1 MASPPVF
8 TVGQTL
14 TSAAMNQVGL
24 WLVKTQTV
32 PAGSPSAVVT
42 GAFSSDFN
50 NYFVTWT
57 GGTGSIGGAQLRIAF
72 NVDTANNYYS
82 NIITQTA
89 GLAAVNGQ
97 AFGALVGF
105 TVVGYVDTGD
115 TSCSLTINNPNRA
128 LNTNFY
134 GSFNCLGGS
143 SQVGTV
149 GGWSIGTGANT
160 GFTFYPSSGTIS
172 GGTIRVYGFRN

>member
-1 MASPPVF
+1 MATPPTFSAGAV
-8 TVGQTL
+8 L
-14 TSAAMNQVGL
+14 TAAQMNQLGLFLIKSQVVGAASL
-24 WLVKTQTV
+24 
-32 PAGSPSAVVT
+32 SAVVT
-42 GAFSSDFN
+42 DAFSSDYN

-57 GGTGSIGGAQLRIAF
+57 GGTGSVGGAQLRIAF

-97 AFGALVGF
+97 AFGALTGF

-115 TSCSLTINNPNRA
+115 TSLSLTINNPNRT

-149 GGWSIGTGANT
+149 GGWSIATGANT
-160 GFTFYPSSGTIS
+160 GFTLYPSSGTIS
-172 GGTIRVYGFRN
+172 GGTVRVYGYRN

>member
-1 MASPPVF
+1 MTFPSF
-8 TVGQTL
+8 SVGETL
-14 TSAAMNQVGL
+14 RAADMNSVGL

-32 PAGSPSAVVT
+32 PSGALSAVVT
-42 GAFSSDFN
+42 GAFSADYN
-50 NYFVTWT
+50 NYFISYT
-57 GGTGSIGGAQLRIAF
+57 GGVGSVGGAQLRIAF

-97 AFGALVGF
+97 AFGALIGF

-115 TSCSLTINNPNRA
+115 FSCSMTVNNPNRT

-143 SQVGTV
+143 SQVGTF

-160 GFTFYPSSGTIS
+160 GFTFYPSSGTLS
-172 GGTIRVYGFRN
+172 GGTIRIYGMRN

>member
-1 MASPPVF
+1 MPVPDFSPGEV
-8 TVGQTL
+8 L
-14 TSAAMNQVGL
+14 TAAAMDSIGL
-24 WLVKTQTV
+24 WLVKTQAV
-32 PAGSPSAVVT
+32 GAGALSAVVT
-42 GAFSSDFN
+42 GAFSSDYN

-57 GGTGSIGGAQLRIAF
+57 GGAGSVSGAQLRIAF

-89 GLAAVNGQ
+89 GLSAVNGQ
-97 AFGALVGF
+97 AFGALTGF

-115 TSCSLTINNPNRA
+115 TSCSLTINNPNTARD
-128 LNTNFY
+128 TNFY

-160 GFTFYPSSGTIS
+160 GFTLFPSSGTIS
-172 GGTIRVYGFRN
+172 GGTVRVYGYRN

>member
-1 MASPPVF
+1 MTYPVF
-8 TVGQTL
+8 ASGDVYTAQD
-14 TSAAMNQVGL
+14 ANAIGL
-24 WLVKTQTV
+24 WLVKSQAVGTGV
-32 PAGSPSAVVT
+32 ASVVVT
-42 GAFSSDFN
+42 GAFSSDYN

-57 GGTGSIGGAQLRIAF
+57 AGTGSVGGAQLRIAF

-89 GLAAVNGQ
+89 GLATVNGQ

-115 TSCSLTINNPNRA
+115 TSLSLTINNPNRT

-149 GGWSIGTGANT
+149 GGWSIATGANT
-160 GFTFYPSSGTIS
+160 GFTLYPSSGTIS

>member
-1 MASPPVF
+1 MATPPDF
-8 TVGQTL
+8 SVGQVL
-14 TSAAMNQVGL
+14 TAANMNSVGL

-32 PAGSPSAVVT
+32 PAGALSAVVT
-42 GAFSSDFN
+42 GAFSSDYN

-57 GGTGSIGGAQLRIAF
+57 GGTGSVGGAQLRIAF

-115 TSCSLTINNPNRA
+115 TSCSLTINNPNTA

-160 GFTFYPSSGTIS
+160 GFTLYPSSGTIS

>member
-1 MASPPVF
+1 MTFPSFSSGEVLRA
-8 TVGQTL
+8 QD
-14 TSAAMNQVGL
+14 MNAVSG
-24 WLVKTQTV
+24 WLVKTQAV
-32 PAGSPSAVVT
+32 PAGAPSAVVT
-42 GAFSSDFN
+42 GAFSSDYN
-50 NYFVTWT
+50 NYIVTWT
-57 GGTGSIGGAQLRIAF
+57 GGTGSVGGAQLRIAF

-115 TSCSLTINNPNRA
+115 TSLSLTINNPNRT

-149 GGWSIGTGANT
+149 GGWSIATGANT
-160 GFTFYPSSGTIS
+160 GFTLYPSSGTIS
-172 GGTIRVYGFRN
+172 GGTIRVYGYRN

>member
-1 MASPPVF
+1 MTYPNF
-8 TVGQTL
+8 NVGETL
-14 TSAAMNQVGL
+14 RAADMNAVGL

-32 PAGSPSAVVT
+32 GTAAPSAVVT
-42 GAFSSDFN
+42 GAFSADYN
-50 NYFVTWT
+50 NYLVTYT
-57 GGTGSIGGAQLRIAF
+57 GGVASAGGAQLRIAF

-97 AFGALVGF
+97 AFGALTGF

-115 TSCSLTINNPNRA
+115 FSCSLTINNPNTTI
-128 LNTNFY
+128 NTNFY

-160 GFTFYPSSGTIS
+160 GFTFYPSSGTLT